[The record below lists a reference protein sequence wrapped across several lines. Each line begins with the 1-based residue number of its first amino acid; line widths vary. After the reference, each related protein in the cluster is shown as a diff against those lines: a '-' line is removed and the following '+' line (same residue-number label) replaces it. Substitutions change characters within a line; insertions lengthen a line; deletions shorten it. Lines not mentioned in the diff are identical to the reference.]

1 MIDPPFQGHWVH
13 ILKHILHTLHILKV
27 LLLSSLS
34 SSNEQWRIGRRRD
47 FLSPLRYKQGSHFF
61 SDDIWNQ
68 GGCPLQQALDF
79 TEK

>member
-1 MIDPPFQGHWVH
+1 MVDWEKARLPF
-13 ILKHILHTLHILKV
+13 
-27 LLLSSLS
+27 
-34 SSNEQWRIGRRRD
+34 
-47 FLSPLRYKQGSHFF
+47 PLRYKQGSHFF

>member
-1 MIDPPFQGHWVH
+1 MSNGGLGEGETSFPP
-13 ILKHILHTLHILKV
+13 
-27 LLLSSLS
+27 
-34 SSNEQWRIGRRRD
+34 
-47 FLSPLRYKQGSHFF
+47 RYKQGSHFF